1 METMKRLKKYFNV
14 PIIIYIILFFVCG
27 VMIFPNAID
36 STIPFS
42 ALFANIGYS
51 LLASNIA
58 GILFDLGNNIS
69 ICRKSQKQYDA
80 ITFSHSNLLNDIIA
94 VVDDICEDL
103 HIEDNDCV
111 TFEQQL
117 RIILFEGHSERS
129 ITEKDYLE
137 STNEILY
144 WLELMKNESEKLL
157 NISYI
162 MYENDNFTEKKR
174 RHIRFLT
181 AMSKEAI
188 LQFEKHTID
197 SHKKVYDLIYNKIFR
212 QMFILY
218 PDQKSL
224 FDDETMRK

>member
-1 METMKRLKKYFNV
+1 MKRLKKYFSV

-69 ICRKSQKQYDA
+69 ICRKSQRQYDA

-94 VVDDICEDL
+94 VVD
-103 HIEDNDCV
+103 
-111 TFEQQL
+111 
-117 RIILFEGHSERS
+117 
-129 ITEKDYLE
+129 
-137 STNEILY
+137 
-144 WLELMKNESEKLL
+144 
-157 NISYI
+157 
-162 MYENDNFTEKKR
+162 
-174 RHIRFLT
+174 
-181 AMSKEAI
+181 
-188 LQFEKHTID
+188 
-197 SHKKVYDLIYNKIFR
+197 DLIYNKIFR

-224 FDDETMRK
+224 FDDGTMCK